1 MAPTVVTHDVEAVG
15 YVVVAVWIYET
26 VDFPAKIVVTLSRSV
41 RLVSLC
47 GLCICVRK

>member
-26 VDFPAKIVVTLSRSV
+26 VDFPSRKNNVETVEEAPGDSYA
-41 RLVSLC
+41 
-47 GLCICVRK
+47 